1 MKQSHSHKTSKDP
14 ILVPYVRKSEP
25 HLAKNSSAA
34 PTSPSSSNK
43 TLHYTS
49 GANGAAAIASRAA
62 ESVTTAAETG
72 KYNNHG
78 ISRPKGLHHATVSLT
93 IVGKPRW
100 TTQRSI

>member
-14 ILVPYVRKSEP
+14 ILVPYVRNSEP

-49 GANGAAAIASRAA
+49 GANGNREPCRRECDNGCGDRKI
-62 ESVTTAAETG
+62 
-72 KYNNHG
+72 
-78 ISRPKGLHHATVSLT
+78 
-93 IVGKPRW
+93 
-100 TTQRSI
+100 